1 MKLALTHDFLSQFGG
16 AERVVSAL
24 HEIYPDAPIYTSIYD
39 PDRLPEHFRRM
50 DIRTTFMQRLP
61 FVHELFKLYFMIYP
75 LAFEG
80 IDLAAY
86 DVILS
91 SSSAYAKGVKKI
103 KDQLHICYCYTPMRF
118 VWRYD
123 DYVKNEPFPEFT
135 KKILPFF
142 LEPIK
147 QWDRNNSRAVDH
159 FIAISRVVADRIK
172 QIYGRESAIIY
183 PPVETD
189 FFRPGEIDR
198 DYFLLV
204 SRLNPYKRVDLA
216 VAAFKELDLPLKIVG
231 DGPDKERLRRLAGRS
246 TEFLGKRSDFELAKL
261 MAECRALIFPG
272 EEDFG
277 ITPVEAMATGRPVIA
292 YRSGGALE
300 TVVEDETGL
309 FFDSPTPAA
318 LVKALQRFKFKL
330 FAKSRVRAQAL
341 KFDKR
346 HFSGQIAAFIKEK
359 YEEKFGR

>member
-1 MKLALTHDFLSQFGG
+1 MKLALVHDFLSQFGG
-16 AERVVSAL
+16 AERVVAVL
-24 HEIYPDAPIYTSIYD
+24 HELYPDAPLYTSIYA
-39 PDRLPEHFRRM
+39 PDRLPEPFRRM

-61 FVHELFKLYFMIYP
+61 FVHQLFKLYFMIYP

-86 DVILS
+86 EVILS
-91 SSSAYAKGVKKI
+91 SSSAFAKGVRKQPG
-103 KDQLHICYCYTPMRF
+103 QLHVCYCYTPMRF
-118 VWRYD
+118 GWRYD
-123 DYVKNEPFPEFT
+123 DYVRNEPFPGFI
-135 KKILPFF
+135 KQLLPFF

-147 QWDRNNSRAVDH
+147 QWDRRNSASVDH

-189 FFRPGEIDR
+189 FFQPAGIER
-198 DYFLLV
+198 DHFLLV
-204 SRLNPYKRVDLA
+204 SRLNAYKRVELA
-216 VAAFKELDLPLKIVG
+216 VAACKELDLPLKIVG
-231 DGPDKERLRRLAGRS
+231 DGPDKGRLQRLAGRN
-246 TEFLGKRSDFELAKL
+246 TEFLGRLSDFEVAKL

-277 ITPVEAMATGRPVIA
+277 ITPVEAMSCGRPVIA
-292 YRSGGALE
+292 YRAGGALE
-300 TVVEDETGL
+300 TVIEDETGL
-309 FFDSPTPAA
+309 FFDEPTPAA
-318 LVKALQRFKFKL
+318 LVSTLQRFKFKL
-330 FAKSRVRAQAL
+330 FDKSRVRAHAL

-346 HFSGQIAAFIKEK
+346 HFSRQLAAFVKEK